1 MAIDSSNSE
10 PQFLAHVF
18 YTLTPMVFKHFYE
31 LSCGVVEMA
40 WIMLS
45 VDYSR
50 LLWQLFGVFSY
61 ENHEWKPRII

>member
-1 MAIDSSNSE
+1 
-10 PQFLAHVF
+10 
-18 YTLTPMVFKHFYE
+18 MVHKKFYE
-31 LSCGVVEMA
+31 ISFGFVEMA

-61 ENHEWKPRII
+61 ENHWKPRII

>member
-1 MAIDSSNSE
+1 
-10 PQFLAHVF
+10 
-18 YTLTPMVFKHFYE
+18 MVYKHFYE